1 MLILIIGGFFYSLK
15 SIHMPICGLLQTCSD
30 WQKFESPDTFP
41 AEVERRWEEDGHK
54 QKQFATVYQGIS
66 NFSGLWNHGSG
77 VVPLKMQS
85 PVSEAADPVKGEG
98 WGPEMGILN
107 KHPK

>member
-1 MLILIIGGFFYSLK
+1 MKKAG
-15 SIHMPICGLLQTCSD
+15 P
-30 WQKFESPDTFP
+30 PP
-41 AEVERRWEEDGHK
+41 RWEEDGHK
-54 QKQFATVYQGIS
+54 RKQFATVYQGIS

-85 PVSEAADPVKGEG
+85 PVSEAADPVKGDG

-107 KHPK
+107 KHLK